1 MRPSQNTAS
10 LEGEPYWYT
19 EVDPIIW
26 KEHCIQHE
34 PLELDVEIWN
44 LCDLYPDLYSLILTD
59 SDGGPVEIPGDQLVQ
74 MRKQERLAL
83 YPATYRLVYREEDSL
98 QTG

>member
-59 SDGGPVEIPGDQLVQ
+59 SDGGPVEIPGNQLVQ
-74 MRKQERLAL
+74 MPKQERQRWS
-83 YPATYRLVYREEDSL
+83 RLSEQRCPV
-98 QTG
+98 